1 MIPKVFREVIDLG
14 DGRTISLETG
24 KLAKQAHGSVVV
36 QSGKCMLL
44 CTVVSNYHQADVDF
58 LPLTVD
64 YREKFAAAG
73 RYPGGFFKREARPSD
88 GEVLTMRLVDRVL
101 RPLFPKDYHAETQV
115 MIQMMSHDDDVMPDA
130 MAGLAA
136 SAAIQLSDIPFET
149 PISEVRVARVNG
161 EFVINPTRAQLG
173 EADIDM
179 MVGASADSVMM
190 VEGEMDECSEE
201 EMADA
206 IKFAHEAIKVQC
218 AAQVA
223 LAEAFGKKETR
234 EYEPEVEDED
244 LAAKI
249 KDMVY
254 DKTYAIAKAGSAK
267 HERGAAFSE
276 IKEEVFNSFSEEEQA
291 ELGKLIHKYVAKAQ
305 KTAIRDLTLKEG
317 LRLDGRKT
325 TDIRPIWC
333 EVDYLP
339 STHGSSIFTR
349 GETQALATVTLG
361 TSREANQIDMPSFEG
376 EETFYLH
383 YNFPPFSTGEARP
396 LRGTSRREVGH
407 GNLAQRAL
415 KGMIPSDCPYTV
427 RVVSE
432 VLESNGSSSMAT
444 VCSGTMAL
452 MDAGVQLKKPV
463 SGIAMGLISDGDN
476 YAVLSDILG
485 DEDHLGDMDF
495 KVTGTADGITAC
507 QMDIKIKGLS
517 YEILVNALKQAR
529 DGRLHILSKLTDTIE
544 KPNATVKAHAPKM
557 ITRRIPNDMIGAF
570 IGPGGKHIQE
580 LQKETETT
588 IVITEDPVTEEGII
602 EILGTKPEGMD
613 AVIAKIES
621 MLFKPE
627 VGSVYEVKVIKM
639 LDFGAVVEY
648 TEAPGNEVL
657 LHVSELAWE
666 RTDNVSDV
674 VNLGDILDVKYF
686 GIDPRTRKEKVS
698 RKAILPKPE
707 GWQERPK
714 RDNNNRGRDNNRG
727 NRDNRNR
734 DNRRD
739 DRKPREPRKE
749 D

>member
-14 DGRTISLETG
+14 DGREISIETG

-44 CTVVSNYHQADVDF
+44 CTVVSNYKQSDVDF

-64 YREKFAAAG
+64 YREKFAASG

-101 RPLFPKDYHAETQV
+101 RPLFPKDYHSETQV
-115 MIQMMSHDDDVMPDA
+115 MIQLMSHDENVMPDA

-136 SAAIQLSDIPFET
+136 SAAIQLSDFPFECA
-149 PISEVRVARVNG
+149 ISEARVGRVNG
-161 EFVINPTRAQLG
+161 EFIINPTRAQLV
-173 EADIDM
+173 ESDIDM
-179 MVGASADSVMM
+179 MIGASADSVMM
-190 VEGEMDECSEE
+190 VEGEMGEISEE
-201 EMADA
+201 EMVEA

-218 AAQVA
+218 AAQIK
-223 LAEAFGKKETR
+223 LAEAFGKKEVR
-234 EYEPEVEDED
+234 EYETESENED
-244 LAAKI
+244 LAKKI
-249 KDMVY
+249 HEMAY
-254 DKTYAIAKAGSAK
+254 DKVYAVAKAGSAK
-267 HERGAAFSE
+267 HDRSAAFEE
-276 IKEEVFNSFSEEEQA
+276 IKNDLIATFSEEELVEFGGLISKYYSKA
-291 ELGKLIHKYVAKAQ
+291 EKA
-305 KTAIRDLTLKEG
+305 AVRDLTLNEG

-325 TDIRPIWC
+325 DEIRPIWC

-339 STHGSSIFTR
+339 STHGSAIFTR

-361 TSREANQIDMPSFEG
+361 TSREANQIDMPSYEG

-396 LRGTSRREVGH
+396 IRGTSRREVGH

-415 KGMIPSDCPYTV
+415 KGMIPADCPYTV

-463 SGIAMGLISDGDN
+463 SGIAMGLISDSDSGK

-507 QMDIKIKGLS
+507 QMDIKVKGLS
-517 YEILVNALKQAR
+517 YEILVKALKQAQA
-529 DGRLHILSKLTDTIE
+529 GRLHILTKLTDTIAA
-544 KPNATVKAHAPKM
+544 PNADVKSHAPKM
-557 ITRRIPNDMIGAF
+557 VTRTIPNEFIGAL
-570 IGPGGKHIQE
+570 IGPGGKVIQE
-580 LQKETETT
+580 LQKATNTT
-588 IVITEDPVTEEGII
+588 IVINEDPVTEEGIV
-602 EILGTKPEGMD
+602 EILGTGQEGID
-613 AVIAKIES
+613 AVLAKIDS
-621 MLFKPE
+621 ILFKPK

-648 TEAPGNEVL
+648 MDAPGNEVL

-666 RTDNVSDV
+666 RTENVSDV
-674 VNLGDILDVKYF
+674 VNMGDVFDVKYL
-686 GIDPRTRKEKVS
+686 GTDPRTRKEKVS
-698 RKAILPKPE
+698 RKALLPKPE
-707 GWQERPK
+707 GFVERPP
-714 RDNNNRGRDNNRG
+714 RSNDRNRGRDDRRG
-727 NRDNRNR
+727 RDNR
-734 DNRRD
+734 
-739 DRKPREPRKE
+739 DRKPRR

>member
-1 MIPKVFREVIDLG
+1 MIPKVFRETIDLG
-14 DGRTISLETG
+14 DGRTISIETG

-36 QSGKCMLL
+36 QSGKCMML
-44 CTVVSNYHQADVDF
+44 CTVVSNYEQKDLDF

-88 GEVLTMRLVDRVL
+88 GEILTMRLVDRVL
-101 RPLFPKDYHAETQV
+101 RPLFPKDYHSETQV
-115 MIQMMSHDDDVMPDA
+115 MIQLMSHDEDVMPDA

-136 SAAIQLSDIPFET
+136 SAAIQLSDFPFECA
-149 PISEVRVARVNG
+149 ISETRVGRVNG
-161 EFVINPTRAQLG
+161 EFIINPSRAQL
-173 EADIDM
+173 EESDIDM
-179 MVGASADSVMM
+179 MIGASADSVMM
-190 VEGEMDECSEE
+190 VEGEMDEISEE
-201 EMADA
+201 EMIEA
-206 IKFAHEAIKVQC
+206 IKFGHEAIKVQC
-218 AAQVA
+218 AAQIR

-234 EYEPEVEDED
+234 EYPAEREDED
-244 LAAKI
+244 LKMKVHEMA
-249 KDMVY
+249 Y
-254 DKTYAIAKAGSAK
+254 DKVYAIAQAGSAK
-267 HERGAAFSE
+267 HERSAAFSE
-276 IKEEVFNSFSEEEQA
+276 IIEEIKATFSEEELEDFGGLISKYYRTA
-291 ELGKLIHKYVAKAQ
+291 EKA
-305 KTAIRDLTLKEG
+305 AIRDLTLNEG

-361 TSREANQIDMPSFEG
+361 TSREANKIDMPSFEG

-383 YNFPPFSTGEARP
+383 YNFPPFCTGEARP
-396 LRGTSRREVGH
+396 IRGISRREVGH

-415 KGMIPSDCPYTV
+415 KGMIPEDCPYTV
-427 RVVSE
+427 RLVSE

-452 MDAGVQLKKPV
+452 MDAGIQLKKPV
-463 SGIAMGLISDGDN
+463 SGIAMGLISDADSGK

-507 QMDIKIKGLS
+507 QMDIKVKGLS
-517 YEILVNALKQAR
+517 YEILENALQQAR
-529 DGRLHILSKLTDTIE
+529 DGRLHILEKLTDTIA
-544 KPNATVKAHAPKM
+544 KPNADVKSHAPKM
-557 ITRRIPNDMIGAF
+557 VTRTIPNEFIGAL
-570 IGPGGKHIQE
+570 IGPGGKVIQE
-580 LQKETETT
+580 LQKSTGTT
-588 IVITEDPVTEEGII
+588 IVINEDPVTEEGIV
-602 EILGTKPEGMD
+602 EILGTGQEGID
-613 AVIAKIES
+613 AVLAKIDS
-621 MLFKPE
+621 LLFKPE
-627 VGSVYEVKVIKM
+627 RGSVYEVKVIKM

-666 RTDNVSDV
+666 RTENVSDV
-674 VNLGDILDVKYF
+674 VNMGDVFDVKYF
-686 GIDPRTRKEKVS
+686 GLDPRTRKEKVS

-707 GWQERPK
+707 GFVERPP
-714 RDNNNRGRDNNRG
+714 RDNNRSG
-727 NRDNRNR
+727 GRDNRRDYRGR

-739 DRKPREPRKE
+739 DRKR

>member
-1 MIPKVFREVIDLG
+1 MIPKVFKEVIDLG
-14 DGRTISLETG
+14 DGREISIETG

-44 CTVVSNYHQADVDF
+44 CTVVSNYKQSDVDF

-101 RPLFPKDYHAETQV
+101 RPLFPKDYHSETQV
-115 MIQMMSHDDDVMPDA
+115 MIQLMSHDEDVMPDA

-136 SAAIQLSDIPFET
+136 SAAIQLSDFPFECS
-149 PISEVRVARVNG
+149 ISEARVGRING
-161 EFVINPTRAQLG
+161 EFIINPSRTQL
-173 EADIDM
+173 EESDIDM
-179 MVGASADSVMM
+179 MIGASADSVMM
-190 VEGEMDECSEE
+190 VEGEMDEISEE
-201 EMADA
+201 EMTEA
-206 IKFAHEAIKVQC
+206 IKFAHEAIKLQC
-218 AAQVA
+218 AAQER
-223 LAEAFGKKETR
+223 LAESVGKKEVR
-234 EYEPEVEDED
+234 EYEPERSDEN
-244 LAAKI
+244 LEKKI
-249 KDMVY
+249 HDMAY
-254 DKTYAIAKAGSAK
+254 DKVYAVAKAGSAK
-267 HERGAAFSE
+267 HERSAAFSE
-276 IKEEVFNSFSEEEQA
+276 IKDEIKSSFSEEEQEEYDELISKYYRKA
-291 ELGKLIHKYVAKAQ
+291 EKA
-305 KTAIRDLTLKEG
+305 AVRDLTLNEG

-325 TDIRPIWC
+325 NEIRPIWC

-361 TSREANQIDMPSFEG
+361 TSRDANQIDMPSHEG
-376 EETFYLH
+376 EERFYLH

-396 LRGTSRREVGH
+396 IRGTSRREVGH

-415 KGMIPSDCPYTV
+415 KGMVPEDCPYTV

-463 SGIAMGLISDGDN
+463 SGIAMGLISDADSGK

-507 QMDIKIKGLS
+507 QMDIKVKGLS
-517 YEILVNALKQAR
+517 YEILVNALNQAR
-529 DGRLHILSKLTDTIE
+529 DGRIHILEKIIDTIDS
-544 KPNATVKAHAPKM
+544 PASDVKSHAPKM
-557 ITRRIPNDMIGAF
+557 ITRRIPNEFIGAL
-570 IGPGGKHIQE
+570 IGPGGKVIQE
-580 LQKETETT
+580 LQKETGTT
-588 IVITEDPVTEEGII
+588 IVINEDPVTEEGVV
-602 EILGTKPEGMD
+602 EILGTDQDGID
-613 AVIAKIES
+613 AVIAKIDAL
-621 MLFKPE
+621 MFKPE
-627 VGSVYEVKVIKM
+627 VGSAYEVKVIKI

-648 TEAPGNEVL
+648 VEAPGNEVL

-666 RTDNVSDV
+666 RTENVTDV
-674 VNLGDILDVKYF
+674 VNMGDVFDVKYF
-686 GIDPRTRKEKVS
+686 GIDSRTRKEKVS
-698 RKAILPKPE
+698 RKALQPKPE
-707 GWQERPK
+707 GFVERPPRERK
-714 RDNNNRGRDNNRG
+714 PNNRGRDNR
-727 NRDNRNR
+727 RN
-734 DNRRD
+734 
-739 DRKPREPRKE
+739 DRKPRR

>member
-36 QSGKCMLL
+36 QMGKAMLL
-44 CTVVSNYHQADVDF
+44 CTVVSSYKAGTVDF

-101 RPLFPKDYHAETQV
+101 RPLFPKDYHSEVQV
-115 MIQMMSHDDDVMPDA
+115 MIQLMSHDEDVMPDA
-130 MAGLAA
+130 LAGLAA
-136 SAAIQLSDIPFET
+136 SAAIQLSDFPFEC
-149 PISEVRVARVNG
+149 PISEARVARVNG
-161 EFVINPTRAQLG
+161 EFVINPSRAQL
-173 EADIDM
+173 AASDIDM
-179 MVGASADSVMM
+179 MIGASADSVMM
-190 VEGEMDECSEE
+190 VEGEMDEISEE

-206 IKFAHEAIKVQC
+206 IKFAHESIKIQC
-218 AAQVA
+218 AAQVK

-234 EYEPEVEDED
+234 EYEGEREDAD

-249 KDMVY
+249 NDFCY
-254 DKTYAIAKAGSAK
+254 DKCYAIAKKGTSKA
-267 HERGAAFSE
+267 ERSAAFSE
-276 IKEEVFNSFSEEEQA
+276 VKEALKATFSEA
-291 ELGKLIHKYVAKAQ
+291 ELEDYGDLVGKYFNKSQKA
-305 KTAIRDLTLKEG
+305 AVRELTLAEG

-325 TDIRPIWC
+325 DEIRPIWC

-361 TSREANQIDMPSFEG
+361 TSRDAIKIDMPSYEG
-376 EETFYLH
+376 EENFYLH
-383 YNFPPFSTGEARP
+383 YNFPPFCTGEARP

-407 GNLAQRAL
+407 GNLAQRGL
-415 KGMIPSDCPYTV
+415 KGMIPDDCPYTV

-444 VCSGTMAL
+444 VCAGTMAL
-452 MDAGVQLKKPV
+452 MDAGVQMTRPV
-463 SGIAMGLISDGDN
+463 SGIAMGLISDGDR

-495 KVTGTADGITAC
+495 KVTGTSEGITAC
-507 QMDIKIKGLS
+507 QMDIKVKGLS

-529 DGRLHILSKLTDTIE
+529 DGRLHILEKLTDTITT
-544 KPNATVKAHAPKM
+544 PNEEVKDHAPKM
-557 ITRRIPNDMIGAF
+557 INRRIPNDMIGAF
-570 IGPGGKHIQE
+570 IGPGGKNIQE

-602 EILGTKPEGMD
+602 EILGTKPEGIE

-627 VGSVYEVKVIKM
+627 KGSAYEVKVIKM

-666 RTDNVSDV
+666 RTENVSDV
-674 VNLGDILDVKYF
+674 VNMGDIFDVKYF
-686 GIDPRTRKEKVS
+686 GLDPRTRKEKVS
-698 RKAILPKPE
+698 RKALLPKPE
-707 GWQERPK
+707 GYVARPP
-714 RDNNNRGRDNNRG
+714 RDNNRSG
-727 NRDNRNR
+727 GRDNKGR

-739 DRKPREPRKE
+739 DRKPRAPRKE